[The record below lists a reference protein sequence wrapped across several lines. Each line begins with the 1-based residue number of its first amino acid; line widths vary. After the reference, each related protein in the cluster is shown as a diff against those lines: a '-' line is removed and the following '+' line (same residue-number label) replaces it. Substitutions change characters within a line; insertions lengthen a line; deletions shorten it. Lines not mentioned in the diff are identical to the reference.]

1 MISIFCLVIVT
12 LVSLLTFRRLRK
24 LENENH
30 LYKLKID
37 LYNKITYRL
46 YQLYQFYDKASH
58 RHTELKDEDEKE
70 KLAEHVDNKGYALE
84 DFIDE
89 NTLLLPENIIES
101 LEEFILKP
109 IYHEDPGITTLE
121 GGLKKIYLE
130 INSIV
135 NLFRKDL
142 NIESV
147 NRRLHI
153 RTR

>member
-1 MISIFCLVIVT
+1 MSLIQTMISIFCLVIVT

-109 IYHEDPGITTLE
+109 IYHEDPGDNYT
-121 GGLKKIYLE
+121 
-130 INSIV
+130 
-135 NLFRKDL
+135 
-142 NIESV
+142 
-147 NRRLHI
+147 
-153 RTR
+153 